1 MEVERA
7 GVPSPTVD
15 LAEEAEEAAGAELK
29 RSSAECAPAGLDT
42 AGLSLLSG
50 PHPAPLDTAGLGAG
64 ASNEGNKIMNPKA
77 AL

>member
-1 MEVERA
+1 MEVECA
-7 GVPSPTVD
+7 AVPSPTVD
-15 LAEEAEEAAGAELK
+15 LAEEAEEAAGAALK

-50 PHPAPLDTAGLGAG
+50 PHPAPLDTTGLGAG
-64 ASNEGNKIMNPKA
+64 ASNEGNKIINPEA

>member
-29 RSSAECAPAGLDT
+29 ISSAECAPAGLNT
-42 AGLSLLSG
+42 AGLSVLSR
-50 PHPAPLDTAGLGAG
+50 PHPAPLDTAGLGTG
-64 ASNEGNKIMNPKA
+64 ASNEGNKIIKPKA